1 MLFLK
6 NVEQVM
12 VNGAEGHRPAPGT
25 EGLEETV
32 YLHDRPVALR
42 LTPAARQALLHR
54 SRPLNVEL
62 ELLFSCFIRK
72 RVRFPEDPQPVG
84 GAARLAAGEHL
95 RLRFNPVM
103 SRHCTLAEGHEL
115 TAFPIVEA
123 GPFVPHWVHL
133 DHTARAGWSGEFG
146 YAAGR
151 H

>member
-54 SRPLNVEL
+54 ARPLNVEL

-72 RVRFPEDPQPVG
+72 RVRFPEDAEAL
-84 GAARLAAGEHL
+84 GAARPAAGEHL
-95 RLRFNPVM
+95 RLRFHPVM
-103 SRHCTLAEGHEL
+103 SRHCAAAEGHPL
-115 TAFPIVEA
+115 TALPIVDA

-133 DHTARAGWSGEFG
+133 DFSSRSGWTGEFG
-146 YAAGR
+146 YAVAR